1 MNQKIIKHTIDN
13 YNKILNHLEGHIE
26 TGEADEQDYLQSNLL
41 KKEIKKLSTN
51 LLIKAKDINKNDN
64 LYKISNPKEAQKN
77 AFEYLGP
84 TAILYKSEKLNKKY
98 KILNPNNNKYIHF
111 GSNMED
117 YLYHQNE
124 DRKNNY
130 LKRSCNIKGDWKDN
144 PYSPNNL
151 SIHVTW
157 S

>member
-13 YNKILNHLEGHIE
+13 YKKILNHLEGHIE

-41 KKEIKKLSTN
+41 KKEIKKLSIN
-51 LLIKAKDINKNDN
+51 LLIKAKDIKKNDN

-77 AFEYLGP
+77 AFNYLGP
-84 TAILYKSEKLNKKY
+84 TAILYKSEKLNKKF

-117 YLYHQNE
+117 YLFHQNE

-130 LKRSCNIKGDWKDN
+130 LKRSSNIKGDWKNN
-144 PYSPNNL
+144 PYSPNIL
-151 SIHVTW
+151 SQRILW
-157 S
+157 M